1 MKEIE
6 KQVQKE
12 ERSTADRT
20 AAKKSAI
27 EKTAIEKTAAVVL
40 AAGRGKRMQSDTPK
54 QYMLL
59 NGRPLICYALKAFQD
74 SFIDEIILVT
84 EAGEEERC
92 RQQIVE
98 PFGFTKVT
106 AITPGGSE
114 RYHSVA
120 NGLKAVSAD
129 CDYIFIHDGARPFVT
144 EQILE
149 RALETVRLNRA
160 CVAAM
165 PVKDTIRIADENAFS
180 VSTPRRDR
188 VWLMQTPQV
197 FEAALIRTAYDKLL
211 QEADRLAAEGIP
223 VTDDAMAVETLLHH
237 PVKLFAASYENTKIT
252 TPEDLITAEGFLKK
266 NNPFHDPL
274 YGTASI

>member
-1 MKEIE
+1 MK
-6 KQVQKE
+6 K
-12 ERSTADRT
+12 
-20 AAKKSAI
+20 
-27 EKTAIEKTAAVVL
+27 EKTVAVVL
-40 AAGRGKRMQSDTPK
+40 AAGRGTRMHSDVPK

-59 NGRPLICYALKAFQD
+59 EGRPLICYALKVFQD
-74 SFIDEIILVT
+74 SFIDEIVLVT
-84 EAGEEERC
+84 EAGEEARC
-92 RQQIVE
+92 RQEIVE
-98 PFGFTKVT
+98 AFGFTKVT
-106 AITPGGSE
+106 AVIAGGRE

-144 EQILE
+144 QDILE
-149 RALETVRLNRA
+149 RALETVREYQA

-197 FEAALIRTAYDKLL
+197 FEASLIRTAYGRLQ

-237 PVKLFAASYENTKIT
+237 PIKLFPASYENIKIT
-252 TPEDLITAEGFLKK
+252 TPEDLITAEGFLEK
-266 NNPFHDPL
+266 NNPFSPKTPL
-274 YGTASI
+274 